1 MFRADL
7 CKSISR
13 NEDVLF
19 GFESK
24 RAAIGMPA
32 LKNKL
37 PSAGWEKQGA
47 FLLDHGDALA
57 PRSVRKCMRDK
68 TVQEH
73 AAG

>member
-13 NEDVLF
+13 DEDVLS
-19 GFESK
+19 GFESQ

-37 PSAGWEKQGA
+37 PSAGWEKQRA

-57 PRSVRKCMRDK
+57 ACPVRKCMRDE
-68 TVQEH
+68 TIQEY